1 MSQYALR
8 LPNSLMEAA
17 RRVSKEEN
25 ASMNQFFV
33 TAIAEK
39 LSALE
44 TEKLLNSRAKG
55 ADVEHFLQAM
65 DRVPNVPPEHE
76 GDIID

>member
-8 LPNSLMEAA
+8 LPDSLMEAA

-25 ASMNQFFV
+25 ASMNQLFV

-44 TEKLLNSRAKG
+44 TDRLLRERAKR
-55 ADVEHFLQAM
+55 ADVDRFLQIM
-65 DRVPNVPPEHE
+65 DRVPSTPPEE
-76 GDIID
+76 DGDRID

>member
-44 TEKLLNSRAKG
+44 TEKLLYSRAKR
-55 ADVEHFLQAM
+55 ADVDHFLQAM
-65 DRVPNVPPEHE
+65 DRVPDIPPEHS
-76 GDIID
+76 GDMID